1 LGKGVR
7 IFRQP
12 FVTVRRHLS
21 RKHLLL
27 ACASILLSASA
38 FATPT
43 EEITSAVAVNGA
55 TDVSQARPRQFVKA
69 FTAVALR
76 VPPRELPDY
85 VIAAI
90 NLRPDLAPSVV
101 GIAIKSAVKNWE
113 TKPVA
118 LCAMIERIV
127 RAGIAANPDAA
138 VSITKAAT
146 AASPEL
152 RKCVVEAAVAAVPD
166 AKDAIVH
173 AATAT
178 TVPFAFLTFSATDTS
193 GFSFMAAT
201 LSPANISNL
210 GDDGRVNSPE
220 QPPSH

>member
-1 LGKGVR
+1 MK

-12 FVTVRRHLS
+12 FDTARRQRSPLAQV
-21 RKHLLL
+21 LL

-38 FATPT
+38 FATPA

-55 TDVSQARPRQFVKA
+55 DVSQARPRQFVKA

-85 VIAAI
+85 VLAAI
-90 NLRPDLAPSVV
+90 NLRPDLAPNVV
-101 GIAIKSAVKNWE
+101 AVAIKAAVKNWE
-113 TKPVA
+113 AKPAA
-118 LCAMIERIV
+118 LCGMIERIV

-138 VSITKAAT
+138 LSITKAAT
-146 AASPEL
+146 SASPEL
-152 RKCVVEAAVAAVPD
+152 RKCVVEAAIAAAPS
-166 AKDAIVH
+166 AKDAIVR
-173 AATAT
+173 AATVAAQ
-178 TVPFAFLTFSATDTS
+178 PFAFLTFSATDTS
-193 GFSFMAAT
+193 GFSFTAAT

-210 GDDGRVNSPE
+210 GGDGNVNSPE

>member
-1 LGKGVR
+1 MK

-12 FVTVRRHLS
+12 FDTVHRRRFP
-21 RKHLLL
+21 RKHVLL
-27 ACASILLSASA
+27 ACASILLSASV
-38 FATPT
+38 FATPA
-43 EEITSAVAVNGA
+43 EEITRAVTVNGVA
-55 TDVSQARPRQFVKA
+55 DVSQARPRQFVKA

-90 NLRPDLAPSVV
+90 NLRPDLAPNVV
-101 GIAIKSAVKNWE
+101 GVAIKSAVKNSE
-113 TKPVA
+113 ANPAA

-127 RAGIAANPDAA
+127 RAGITANPDAA

-152 RKCVVEAAVAAVPD
+152 RKCVVEAAIAVMPE

-178 TVPFAFLTFSATDTS
+178 TIPFAFLTFSASDTS
-193 GFSFMAAT
+193 GFSFTAAT

-210 GDDGRVNSPE
+210 GGDGNVNSPE

>member
-1 LGKGVR
+1 VK
-7 IFRQP
+7 IFLQLLDP
-12 FVTVRRHLS
+12 VFDRRFT

-38 FATPT
+38 FATPA
-43 EEITSAVAVNGA
+43 EEITSAMAVNGA
-55 TDVSQARPRQFVKA
+55 ADVSQARPRQFVKA

-85 VIAAI
+85 VVAAI
-90 NLRPDLAPSVV
+90 NLRPDLAPNAVAV
-101 GIAIKSAVKNWE
+101 AIKSAVKNWE
-113 TKPVA
+113 AKPVA
-118 LCAMIERIV
+118 LCGLIDRIV
-127 RAGIAANPDAA
+127 KAGIAANPDAA
-138 VSITKAAT
+138 VAISKAAT

-152 RKCVVEAAVAAVPD
+152 RQCIVEAAIAAAPD

-173 AATAT
+173 AANA
-178 TVPFAFLTFSATDTS
+178 PAQPYAFLTFSATDTS
-193 GFSFMAAT
+193 GFSFTAAT

-210 GDDGRVNSPE
+210 GGDANVNSPE

>member
-1 LGKGVR
+1 MK

-12 FVTVRRHLS
+12 LNPVFDRRLP

-38 FATPT
+38 FATPA
-43 EEITSAVAVNGA
+43 EEITNAVAVTGA
-55 TDVSQARPRQFVKA
+55 ADVSQARPRQFVKA

-85 VIAAI
+85 VVAAI
-90 NLRPDLAPSVV
+90 NLRPDLASSSVA
-101 GIAIKSAVKNWE
+101 IAVKAAVKNWE
-113 TKPVA
+113 AKPAA
-118 LCAMIERIV
+118 LCGMIERIV

-138 VSITKAAT
+138 VSIAKAASS
-146 AASPEL
+146 ASPEL
-152 RKCVVEAAVAAVPD
+152 RKCVMEAAIAAAPD

-173 AATAT
+173 AATAAT
-178 TVPFAFLTFSATDTS
+178 QPFAFLTFSATDTS
-193 GFSFMAAT
+193 GFSFTAAT

-210 GDDGRVNSPE
+210 GGDGNVNSPE